1 MMQTFKLL
9 KRILQH
15 PLRIHCWL
23 DSSDS
28 AAFFNTILKCLV
40 LSVFIQQIL
49 STFCFFAFEAAT
61 FNEYVE
67 SFFYLLGGC
76 LMSSW
81 YLTFLRQR
89 NKFID
94 LSNDLDEIIE
104 SRELIQNIKFN
115 EFDEVLF
122 FRNPK
127 FDRHYDLWKNR
138 STNRNAYT
146 NRSLGIAQ
154 NRSAVF
160 CYLIFY
166 HFDIQIRFVR
176 SFEGFISLNLSGK
189 VSKHHFTLDC

>member
-1 MMQTFKLL
+1 MQTFKLL

-104 SRELIQNIKFN
+104 SRELIHRIKISNSMSLMKCCF
-115 EFDEVLF
+115 
-122 FRNPK
+122 
-127 FDRHYDLWKNR
+127 
-138 STNRNAYT
+138 
-146 NRSLGIAQ
+146 LGIQ
-154 NRSAVF
+154 SSIVTTI
-160 CYLIFY
+160 YEKT
-166 HFDIQIRFVR
+166 DQQIETLTRIVHWGHCSKSKCR
-176 SFEGFISLNLSGK
+176 VLLSHILPFRYSNTFRPIIRGI
-189 VSKHHFTLDC
+189 HFT